1 MPNHVTNVVEA
12 SPEVIKAMLNAD
24 GLVDFELI
32 IPRHPDLTLPGMGIY
47 TEAERAAKLMCKER
61 VPDHELMARMEMV
74 SRLRASALEMTDE
87 QFEQFVQMMR
97 NKRNHGF
104 YNSMEFARG
113 GWGTK
118 WNAYGQN
125 AESHSDT
132 TVEFETAW
140 SHPLPVITALSKRFP
155 EEKIIVKYADE
166 DTGSNCGRYT
176 MQNGEF
182 VEQDIA
188 PSWRDQSDSDKRK
201 WTEFAFKLRN
211 PDTDPKKYGY
221 NENWEYVEGED

>member
-47 TEAERAAKLMCKER
+47 TEAESAAKLMCKEM

-104 YNSMEFARG
+104 YNSMEFARS

-118 WNAYGQN
+118 WNAYGQTT
-125 AESHSDT
+125 ESHTET

-155 EEKIIVKYADE
+155 AEKIVVKYADE

-211 PDTDPKKYGY
+211 PDTDPKEYGY

>member
-32 IPRHPDLTLPGMGIY
+32 IPRHKDLTLPGMGVY
-47 TEAERAAKLMCKER
+47 TNAESAAKLMCRES
-61 VPDHELMARMEMV
+61 VPDNELMARMEMV
-74 SRLRASALEMTDE
+74 SRLKSTALDMTDE

-97 NKRNHGF
+97 NKRKHGH
-104 YNSMEFARG
+104 YHSMEFARSD
-113 GWGTK
+113 WGTK
-118 WNAYGQN
+118 WNAYGQTT
-125 AESHSDT
+125 ESHSDT

-140 SHPLPVITALSKRFP
+140 AHPLPVITALSKRFP
-155 EEKIIVKYADE
+155 AEKIVVKYADE

-182 VEQDIA
+182 TEQDIA
-188 PSWRDQSDSDKRK
+188 PVWCDQSDRDKRK
-201 WTEFAFKLRN
+201 WTEFAFKLCH
-211 PDTDPKKYGY
+211 PGTDPKEYGY